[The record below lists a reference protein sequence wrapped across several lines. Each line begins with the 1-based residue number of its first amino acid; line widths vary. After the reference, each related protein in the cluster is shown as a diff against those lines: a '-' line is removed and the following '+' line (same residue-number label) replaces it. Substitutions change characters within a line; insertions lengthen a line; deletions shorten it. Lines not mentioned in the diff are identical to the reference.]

1 MSEAGLGAHFE
12 LGPVSLAAMAGL
24 TSATQQLAKAQS
36 DWIEQEKEYQRL
48 GPVFVQMLAS
58 GTVDSGSDPLIMD
71 LGGPAAGRVYEV
83 RQLIVGGLLWSTTV
97 AGTGQILVQP
107 NSPPPNVVPPLGT
120 VQDVASSL
128 PNVAFYSSAQFRVQ
142 HPNHIFVVVVG
153 GTAST
158 TYQVSG
164 DAYDVP
170 NLSAR
175 KVYDI

>member
-58 GTVDSGSDPLIMD
+58 GTVDASSDPLILD
-71 LGGPAAGRVYEV
+71 LGGPASGRVYEV
-83 RQLIVGGLLWSTTV
+83 RQLVVGGLLWSTTV
-97 AGTGQILVQP
+97 AGVGLVLVQP
-107 NSPPPNVVPPLGT
+107 NSPPPNVVPGLGGAE
-120 VQDVASSL
+120 DCASSL
-128 PNVAFYSSAQFRVQ
+128 PSVAFYSSGQFRVM
-142 HPNHIFVVVVG
+142 HPNHIYVVIIG

-158 TYQVSG
+158 TYQVAG
-164 DAYDVP
+164 DAFDVP
-170 NLSAR
+170 NLSSK
-175 KVYDI
+175 KVFDI

>member
-48 GPVFVQMLAS
+48 GPVFVQLMAS
-58 GTVDSGSDPLIMD
+58 CPTDSASDPLVLD
-71 LGGPAAGRVYEV
+71 LGGPAPGRCYEV
-83 RQLIVGGLLWSTTV
+83 RQLVIGGVLWSTTV
-97 AGTGQILVQP
+97 AGNALVLVQP
-107 NSPPPNVVPPLGT
+107 SAPAPKTAPGLGT

-142 HPNHIFVVVVG
+142 HPNHVFVV
-153 GTAST
+153 
-158 TYQVSG
+158 
-164 DAYDVP
+164 
-170 NLSAR
+170 
-175 KVYDI
+175 

>member
-36 DWIEQEKEYQRL
+36 DWIEQEKEYQRI
-48 GPVFVQMLAS
+48 GPVFVQLMAS
-58 GTVDSGSDPLIMD
+58 CPTDSASDPLVLD
-71 LGGPAAGRVYEV
+71 LGGPAPGRCYEV
-83 RQLIVGGLLWSTTV
+83 RQLVIGGVLWSTTV
-97 AGTGQILVQP
+97 AGNALVLVQP
-107 NSPPPNVVPPLGT
+107 SAPAPKTAPGLGT
-120 VQDVASSL
+120 VQDVASTL

-142 HPNHIFVVVVG
+142 HPNHIFVVIIS

-170 NLSAR
+170 NLSSKR
-175 KVYDI
+175 VFDV

>member
-36 DWIEQEKEYQRL
+36 DWIEQEKEYQRI
-48 GPVFVQMLAS
+48 GPVFVQLMGS
-58 GTVDSGSDPLIMD
+58 CPTDSASDPLVLD
-71 LGGPAAGRVYEV
+71 LGGPAPGRCYEV
-83 RQLIVGGLLWSTTV
+83 RQLVIGGVLWSTTV
-97 AGTGQILVQP
+97 AGNALVLVQP
-107 NSPPPNVVPPLGT
+107 SAPAPKTAPGLGT

-142 HPNHIFVVVVG
+142 HPNHIFVVIIS

-170 NLSAR
+170 NLSSKR
-175 KVYDI
+175 VFDV

>member
-48 GPVFVQMLAS
+48 GPVFVQLMAS
-58 GTVDSGSDPLIMD
+58 SPTDSGSDPLVLD
-71 LGGPAAGRVYEV
+71 LGGPAPGRCYEV
-83 RQLIVGGLLWSTTV
+83 RQLVIGGVLWSTTV
-97 AGTGQILVQP
+97 AGNALVLVQP
-107 NSPPPNVVPPLGT
+107 SAPAPNTAPGLGT

-128 PNVAFYSSAQFRVQ
+128 PKVAFYSSAQFRVQ

-158 TYQVSG
+158 TYQVTG

-170 NLSAR
+170 NLSSKR
-175 KVYDI
+175 IFNI